1 MIPKYDFADVSLE
14 FLWTFAEDDG
24 IYECVATNPYGEDR
38 TRAELKCRPKRSII
52 YNTQLPEGMEGVS
65 KLQML
70 EDEMRYT
77 ASMIGLEEKVQ
88 EKEAKAPEFIMPL
101 EDLSVDE
108 GENAKFIAKVDGHP
122 RPRVTWSI
130 NGVDIANV
138 RTRDLF
144 RWHHSLG
151 RFREAD
157 TNWSSTVWCII
168 WISRARVSTT
178 LEQFV
183 AWRKIRLDRAKVP
196 PR

>member
-101 EDLSVDE
+101 EDMSVDE

-130 NGVDIANV
+130 NGIDIANV
-138 RTRDLF
+138 SER
-144 RWHHSLG
+144 
-151 RFREAD
+151 
-157 TNWSSTVWCII
+157 
-168 WISRARVSTT
+168 
-178 LEQFV
+178 
-183 AWRKIRLDRAKVP
+183 
-196 PR
+196 